1 MVTVIGGNGITL
13 KKLMLR
19 LGFPRPESALNR
31 TGITGVFNASFT
43 TAQMYER
50 VPEWVYHQPMIN
62 KKLVTNKLTALQ
74 NMSMAGMEE
83 NIPEF
88 SLEPREEGNWISK
101 PYASQGGHGIE
112 RYQIGTR
119 VPMGKYLQRDVV
131 KFREFRVHVGLW
143 LDAPAFTIQE
153 KKPKEE
159 LWNATFPEGDHGYEW
174 PLHNEA
180 MRGFLPVT
188 WNIESG
194 FYFKRL
200 TTPDNR
206 AEKVDRFPL
215 IGRIEQVGISALKAI
230 GYQYGAVDILMSYDR
245 KLYIVE
251 VNSHPAIKNPN
262 SVDIYNEALR
272 PLQSITTREFR
283 ELVEVDNVAGTSV
296 VTLRR
301 AAHV

>member
-19 LGFPRPESALNR
+19 LGFPKTERYHNR
-31 TGITGVFNASFT
+31 QAITGVFNASFT

-50 VPEWVYHQPMIN
+50 VPEWVYHLPMIN

-74 NMSMAGMEE
+74 NMQMAGMED
-83 NIPEF
+83 NIPEYKIQT
-88 SLEPREEGNWISK
+88 PAIYEEGWITK
-101 PYASQGGHGIE
+101 PYASQAGRGINKFA
-112 RYQIGTR
+112 
-119 VPMGKYLQRDVV
+119 PMSLLPSGCYLQKDIV
-131 KFREFRVHVGLW
+131 KFREFRAHVGLW
-143 LDAPAFTIQE
+143 LDNPVFTIQE
-153 KKPKEE
+153 KKPKPE
-159 LWNATFPEGDHGYEW
+159 LWDATYPAGDHEYEW

-180 MRGFLPVT
+180 MRSFLPVT

-215 IGRIEQVGISALKAI
+215 IGRIEQVGINAVKAL

-245 KLYIVE
+245 NLYVVE
-251 VNSHPAIKNPN
+251 VNSHPAIKNPA

-272 PLQSITTREFR
+272 PLQSMSASEFR
-283 ELVEVDNVAGTSV
+283 VLVGSGTST
-296 VTLRR
+296 VTFRR
-301 AAHV
+301 ATYV

>member
-1 MVTVIGGNGITL
+1 MITVIGGNGITL
-13 KKLMLR
+13 KRLMLQ
-19 LGFPRPESALNR
+19 LGFHKTERVIDRAS
-31 TGITGVFNASFT
+31 ITGVFNASFT

-50 VPEWVYHQPMIN
+50 VPEWVYHLPMIN
-62 KKLVTNKLTALQ
+62 KKLVSNKLTALQ

-88 SLEPREEGNWISK
+88 SLEPRQEGNWISK
-101 PYASQGGHGIE
+101 PYASQAGQGIE
-112 RYQIGTR
+112 RYVNGMR
-119 VPMGKYLQRDVV
+119 VPMGKYLQKDVK
-131 KFREFRVHVGLW
+131 KFREFRAHVGLW
-143 LDAPAFTIQE
+143 LDNPVFTIQE
-153 KKPKEE
+153 KKPKPE
-159 LWNATFPEGDHGYEW
+159 LWDATYPEGDHEYEW

-194 FYFKRL
+194 FYFKRV
-200 TTPDNR
+200 TTPENR

-215 IGRIEQVGISALKAI
+215 IKRIEQVGIKAVKAL

-245 KLYIVE
+245 NLYVVE
-251 VNSHPAIKNPN
+251 VNSHPAIKNPT

-272 PLQSITTREFR
+272 PLQGISAQEFR
-283 ELVEVDNVAGTSV
+283 ALVGVDYVAGTSV

-301 AAHV
+301 TTNV